1 LLLFETTATIG
12 WVNYNSLFPDLFR
25 GEKQRT
31 RVNAIRKGIGVLALI
46 AGTAVAPML
55 YTNLGFAAMG
65 VILTG
70 IAAVALIV
78 FLIIVREER
87 RTPEAGTQDN
97 EAESQSQ
104 TLNFVDSFKA
114 TLTNK
119 PYLRYVVVYALFV
132 FAQMVLGAGIPF
144 YTKYSLNLDDASTSL
159 LFIAVFAIGLPAVF
173 LWVWLQ
179 RKIGSRRAW
188 IASLALFMLGVIPF
202 GFVNNLTQAMIAGA
216 LVGIGMNGNAVMGD
230 VILGQIID
238 RDAEKMGVRREAL
251 FYSVLPVPARLST
264 VLSSLV
270 FALLTPLFGYVSG
283 EQPGAQPGISFRYYM
298 TIFPVLALLAAIF
311 IARGYREQHG
321 EENQGL
327 SDLK

>member
-1 LLLFETTATIG
+1 M
-12 WVNYNSLFPDLFR
+12 S
-25 GEKQRT
+25 
-31 RVNAIRKGIGVLALI
+31 
-46 AGTAVAPML
+46 
-55 YTNLGFAAMG
+55 
-65 VILTG
+65 
-70 IAAVALIV
+70 
-78 FLIIVREER
+78 
-87 RTPEAGTQDN
+87 
-97 EAESQSQ
+97 
-104 TLNFVDSFKA
+104 LNFVDSFKA

-202 GFVNNLTQAMIAGA
+202 GFVTNLTQAMIAGA

-283 EQPGAQPGISFRYYM
+283 EQPGAQPGIAFRYYM